1 MTKEQKEKELNKIK
15 GFKTLIL
22 RDLGI
27 IIK

>member
-1 MTKEQKEKELNKIK
+1 MTKDQKERELNEIK

-27 IIK
+27 IVE